1 MKQGKFLL
9 WITILIFVISST
21 ALPAVFAE
29 TKTVEFS
36 GAKIGNARQLSPEDV
51 IGAVLSFSADVQK
64 ISIACACWVQTD
76 SSFTYTIYPFEKD
89 YETSVGKD
97 AVKTGTI
104 TYNVDSFQDID
115 WEAESPLPKGTYVL
129 EITKAGLNGSQTG
142 IRYDGEY
149 GGQCVYENGIYTPD
163 NSLRLQVVYASAP
176 EKDYEELKKP
186 EIDQSGKDIAPGAV
200 MHFSDKE
207 AESYFDSTG
216 NRITAQI
223 ENNILVINI
232 TAGSDPNMYLHASED
247 AAALSAE
254 EYPVLLLKVKR
265 SEGAPLTGQF
275 FFNTTEF
282 SGPNPAGAVSFPY
295 EDITDWQ
302 MIPVNLGSNTNYVGD
317 IISYRFDPFS
327 TTEADCQVEIEWIAF
342 FQTME
347 AAKNFNGDFT
357 QFETQTP
364 SPTPAES
371 TSSPSATAKATAS
384 NAPQSSSPAGRDEG
398 TISKTTII
406 ILAAVG
412 IAVVAIIVILIIINR
427 KKKKNA

>member
-1 MKQGKFLL
+1 MKRGKFLL

-36 GAKIGNARQLSPEDV
+36 GVKIGNARQLSQEDV

-76 SSFTYTIYPFEKD
+76 ASFTYTIYPFEKD

-97 AVKTGTI
+97 GVKTGTI
-104 TYNVDSFQDID
+104 TYNVDGFQDIS
-115 WEAESPLPKGTYVL
+115 WEAEAPLPKGTYVL
-129 EITKAGLNGSQTG
+129 EITNAGMNGTQTG

-149 GGQCVYENGIYTPD
+149 GGQYVYENGIYTPD

-176 EKDYEELKKP
+176 EKDYGELKKP
-186 EIDQSGKDIAPGAV
+186 EIDQSGKEIAPGAV
-200 MHFSDKE
+200 MYFSDKE
-207 AESYFDSTG
+207 AESYFDATG

-247 AAALSAE
+247 VAALSAE

-295 EDITDWQ
+295 EDRTDWQ
-302 MIPVNLGSNTNYVGD
+302 MIPVNLGSNTNYIGD
-317 IISYRFDPFS
+317 IISFRFDPFS
-327 TTEADCQVEIEWIAF
+327 LTEADCQVEIEWIAF
-342 FQTME
+342 FQTMD

-357 QFETQTP
+357 QFETQTS
-364 SPTPAES
+364 SPTPEEG
-371 TSSPSATAKATAS
+371 TPSPSATAKATA
-384 NAPQSSSPAGRDEG
+384 NNTPQSSPSPAGRDES

-406 ILAAVG
+406 ILAAAGV
-412 IAVVAIIVILIIINR
+412 AVVAIIVILIINR
-427 KKKKNA
+427 GKKKKA